1 MRLLLGIKDL
11 IKNYINIMPTY
22 LVATFL
28 MLVVS
33 NAFPVFGII
42 AFLPMSIGIAFV
54 MIRAIIF
61 KKYKYTK
68 PIGLGFRDGYYV
80 KNVYY
85 LLIKQLAF
93 IIPIIIGGIISGMF
107 LGLYGNVETRIGVS
121 IVNLI
126 LFSLPSVLVSLMFA
140 MVPYLLADPKFN
152 QKKHNPLRVSMR
164 IMKGKYMQ
172 LILVRLFF
180 VPWLA
185 LNVSSIAVVLSSVFM
200 KLFEYDLPTE
210 QFLTSSLFIIPLMYL
225 LFLPW
230 YRMMHAEL
238 YASLRHK
245 VKGYR

>member
-1 MRLLLGIKDL
+1 
-11 IKNYINIMPTY
+11 
-22 LVATFL
+22 
-28 MLVVS
+28 
-33 NAFPVFGII
+33 
-42 AFLPMSIGIAFV
+42 
-54 MIRAIIF
+54 
-61 KKYKYTK
+61 
-68 PIGLGFRDGYYV
+68 V